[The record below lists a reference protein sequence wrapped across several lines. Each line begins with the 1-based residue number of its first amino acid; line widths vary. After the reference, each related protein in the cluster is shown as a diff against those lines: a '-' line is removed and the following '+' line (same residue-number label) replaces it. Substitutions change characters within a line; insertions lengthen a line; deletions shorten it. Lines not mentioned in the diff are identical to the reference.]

1 MSYRKNAVYR
11 TIVYD
16 RKVGQLRKEDY
27 LKIKK
32 ILDLYLEHIQSND
45 VTTNNELNDL
55 KTLIWKVEHQVAI
68 L

>member
-1 MSYRKNAVYR
+1 MMYRKNSIYR

-27 LKIKK
+27 LKIKQ
-32 ILDLYLEHIQSND
+32 ILDLHLEHVQSND

-55 KTLIWKVEHQVAI
+55 KTLIWKVEHQVAR